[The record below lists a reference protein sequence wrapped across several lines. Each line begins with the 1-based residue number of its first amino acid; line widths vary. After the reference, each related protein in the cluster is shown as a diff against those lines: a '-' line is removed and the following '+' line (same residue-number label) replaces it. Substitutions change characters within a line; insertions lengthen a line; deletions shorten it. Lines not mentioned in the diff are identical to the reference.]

1 MKGLH
6 TTILFLFIGI
16 HAFSQSPE
24 KFSFQSVV
32 RDAQN
37 NIVSNVNVGVRMSI
51 LQGSATGTIVY
62 METHNAVTNQNGLFT
77 IEVGNGVV
85 QNGNF
90 SNINWGSGTYY
101 SKTEIDPLGGT
112 NYTITGIAQMLSVP
126 YALYAKNSGNL
137 LNQWSHGSTSPQV
150 NQGTVGD
157 YYFNTLTGDVY
168 QKNSTSTWTLI
179 SNLMGGQGNPGA
191 NGINCWDVNQNNI
204 NDLNEDVNNDGL
216 FSSLDC
222 IGQHGN
228 TGSNG
233 FNCWDLNQNQI
244 NDTAED
250 INNDGLF
257 SSLDCIGAQGPQG
270 NPGPINSGAP
280 IFINPLLVYQLLNQ
294 FSGSN
299 TPSVT
304 VDFDTIFGQN
314 VSSVVLY
321 YENICP
327 FSYSNNVGSVVDVIT
342 NGINYEVLEISHE
355 ISGGSGYIYPFGKDS
370 GQLLLPVGANGLM
383 TFNHNI
389 YGCSL
394 NMKVI
399 GYYP

>member
-1 MKGLH
+1 MKGLI
-6 TTILFLFIGI
+6 TTLLFVFIGI
-16 HAFSQSPE
+16 QTYSQSPE

-112 NYTITGIAQMLSVP
+112 NYSITGISQMLSVP

-137 LNQWSHGSTSPQV
+137 LNQWSHGSTAPQV

-157 YYFNTLTGDVY
+157 YYFNSQTGDVY

-179 SNLMGGQGNPGA
+179 SNLMGGQGNPGLS
-191 NGINCWDVNQNNI
+191 GINCWDINQNHI
-204 NDLNEDVNNDGL
+204 NDPNEDMNNDGL
-216 FSSLDC
+216 FSPLDC
-222 IGQHGN
+222 IGQQGN

-244 NDTAED
+244 NDPAED
-250 INNDGLF
+250 TNNDGLF

-280 IFINPLLVYQLLNQ
+280 IFINPQLVYQILVQNGYN
-294 FSGSN
+294 SS
-299 TPSVT
+299 TIS

-314 VSSVVLY
+314 VSTVILYFESICTTGSSYNPSSCSVNAL
-321 YENICP
+321 
-327 FSYSNNVGSVVDVIT
+327 S
-342 NGINYEVLEISHE
+342 NGINFEIIENYHGV
-355 ISGGSGYIYPFGKDS
+355 SGNTYPYGSDS
-370 GQLLLPVGANGLM
+370 GQIILPVGANGII
-383 TFNHNI
+383 TFSNVVSRSDLRVKI
-389 YGCSL
+389 
-394 NMKVI
+394 I

>member
-6 TTILFLFIGI
+6 TALLFFFIGI

-37 NIVSNVNVGVRMSI
+37 NIVSNSNVGVRMSI
-51 LQGSATGTIVY
+51 LHGSSTGTIVY

-85 QNGNF
+85 QNGGF
-90 SNINWGSGTYY
+90 SNINWGSGPYY

-112 NYTITGIAQMLSVP
+112 NYTITGISQMLSVP

-137 LNQWSHGSTSPQV
+137 LNQWSHGNTAPQI

-179 SNLMGGQGNPGA
+179 SNLIGGQGNPGA
-191 NGINCWDVNQNNI
+191 NGINCWDVNQNQI
-204 NDLNEDVNNDGL
+204 NDSNEDVNNDGL

-222 IGQHGN
+222 IGQQGN
-228 TGSNG
+228 TGLNG

-244 NDTAED
+244 NDPAED
-250 INNDGLF
+250 TNNDGLF
-257 SSLDCIGAQGPQG
+257 STLDCIGQQGPQG
-270 NPGPINSGAP
+270 IPGPTTSGGP
-280 IFINPLLVYQLLNQ
+280 IFINPQLVYQILVQNGYN
-294 FSGSN
+294 SSTN
-299 TPSVT
+299 S

-314 VSSVVLY
+314 VSAVLLY
-321 YENICP
+321 YENICYMGFSTSP
-327 FSYSNNVGSVVDVIT
+327 VSCSVNANSNGIDFEIIENYHGSYSGTPYQYGS
-342 NGINYEVLEISHE
+342 
-355 ISGGSGYIYPFGKDS
+355 DS
-370 GQLLLPVGANGLM
+370 GQILLPVGANGII
-383 TFNHNI
+383 TFTNVV
-389 YGCSL
+389 SRSDL
-394 NMKVI
+394 RVKVI